1 MTTSDA
7 RAVQTVPRALF
18 FNMRLKRTTD
28 TRQNLEGTGVGVGD
42 KGERRVEFVTELG
55 RALGMIGDMIM
66 ANKTHRVWAA
76 LRRGHCRWLD
86 CSAVHA
92 LSTKKRHM

>member
-1 MTTSDA
+1 M
-7 RAVQTVPRALF
+7 
-18 FNMRLKRTTD
+18 
-28 TRQNLEGTGVGVGD
+28 
-42 KGERRVEFVTELG
+42 TELG